1 MPTRTVTI
9 GSPSGLHARPASDVS
24 KAAAAA
30 GATVLIGR
38 TGQPG
43 VDASSILML
52 MSLALG
58 AGEQVELTSDDETGL
73 DVVAELVASDSDAE

>member
-1 MPTRTVTI
+1 MPTRTVTV

-30 GATVLIGR
+30 SGTVLIGR
-38 TGQPG
+38 PGQPG

-58 AGEQVELTSDDETGL
+58 AGEQVELTSDDEAGL
-73 DVVAELVASDSDAE
+73 ETVADLVASDLDAE